1 MGYSP
6 QGHKELGKTEHP
18 HAKKTRRCKYP
29 TLLASQAHPSWQAL
43 GLPFPLSA
51 APDVSNSPYVL
62 FSSAYLPNSK
72 ENSVNT
78 LSTIRI
84 ILEI

>member
-6 QGHKELGKTEHP
+6 QGRKELGKTEHP
-18 HAKKTRRCKYP
+18 HAKKTSLCKHP
-29 TLLASQAHPSWQAL
+29 TLLASQAHPSWRGL

-51 APDVSNSPYVL
+51 APDVSNSPCVL

-72 ENSVNT
+72 ENCVNI